1 MNLPSSGSRNRVWL
15 HGFATAVALLLSST
29 HSWGGTE
36 GPAPKQGASVAEAL
50 ESRWGIQVSSLR
62 VSAGGYMVD
71 FRYKVIDPVKAA
83 KLGKADSKP
92 SLIDEATGTTLLVPK
107 TPKVGPLRQTAE
119 QLDAGKIYWM
129 LFANRGQVVK
139 SGSIVTIA
147 IGDFRVEHL
156 EVE

>member
-1 MNLPSSGSRNRVWL
+1 M
-15 HGFATAVALLLSST
+15 
-29 HSWGGTE
+29 
-36 GPAPKQGASVAEAL
+36 
-50 ESRWGIQVSSLR
+50 I
-62 VSAGGYMVD
+62 D

-83 KLGKADSKP
+83 KLGKAESKP
-92 SLIDEATGTTLLVPK
+92 SLVDEATGTTLLVPK

-139 SGSIVTIA
+139 PGSKVTIA